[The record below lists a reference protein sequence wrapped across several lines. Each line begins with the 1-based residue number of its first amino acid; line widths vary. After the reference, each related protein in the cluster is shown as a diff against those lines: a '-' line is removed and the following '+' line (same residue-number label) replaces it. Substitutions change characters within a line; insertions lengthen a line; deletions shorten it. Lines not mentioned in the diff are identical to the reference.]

1 MRARAVI
8 AALLLVPGG
17 ALAHASE
24 KAVILT
30 LPTGSYIWAA
40 GIAVG
45 LTALVAG
52 FGLGI
57 PRFGSRLLFGR
68 PAVVP
73 HGTSSWLSAAGLFAL
88 IGVGLFGSHDPLSN
102 PLPLMVWTVIWVGL
116 TMACAVFG
124 DLWRDLDPWSGPV
137 QTLRGCLGRTG
148 GIGLTRLGHWPAVL
162 GFLGFSWFEI
172 ASLSPG
178 DPARLATAIATY
190 WLVIFALAVAEG
202 ENWLQQGEFLTVFFG
217 FIAKIAPLWASY
229 ATGRVTVMAGWPGAQ
244 ISALPP
250 LAPGAAAFVTL
261 ALASVSFDGLHQTF
275 RWLAFIGVNPLDYP
289 GRSAVMAANTAGL
302 LAIWAAMAA
311 LIAAVTWRGQRG
323 VVMLSFLPIAAGYHI
338 AHYLVA
344 LLTEGQY
351 AIAAFDD
358 PLQQGR
364 HLLGLPDHWVSFGFL
379 TQESAVRR
387 IWQAQFIII
396 LCAHMSSVVLVERL
410 AQETGRSRS
419 RLTKIP
425 LAALMVLY
433 TTFGLW
439 LLAAPAVG

>member
-1 MRARAVI
+1 MRGGAVT
-8 AALLLVPGG
+8 AALLLTPGG

-24 KAVILT
+24 RAVILT
-30 LPTGSYIWAA
+30 LPTDVYIWAA
-40 GIAVG
+40 GLAVA

-52 FGLGI
+52 FGAGI
-57 PRFGSRLLFGR
+57 PRFGSRLIFTR
-68 PAVVP
+68 PQLVSQSA
-73 HGTSSWLSAAGLFAL
+73 TSWLSAACLFAL
-88 IGVGLFGSHDPLSN
+88 ICTGLFGSHDPLSN

-116 TMACAVFG
+116 TIACAVFG
-124 DLWRDLDPWSGPV
+124 NLWRDIAPWHGPARS
-137 QTLRGCLGRTG
+137 LRGLLGRVG

-162 GFLGFSWFEI
+162 GFFGFAWFEI
-172 ASLSPG
+172 VSLAPD
-178 DPARLATAIATY
+178 DPAKLAGIIAAY

-202 ENWLQQGEFLTVFFG
+202 EDWLRQGEFLTVFFG
-217 FIAKIAPLWASY
+217 FIARIAPFWASY
-229 ATGRVTVMAGWPGAQ
+229 SEGRVKVSAGWPGAQ
-244 ISALPP
+244 IPALPP

-275 RWLAFIGVNPLDYP
+275 RWLAFIGVNPLEYP
-289 GRSAVMAANTAGL
+289 GRSAVMTVNTAGL
-302 LAIWAAMAA
+302 LAIWAALAA
-311 LIAAVTWRGQRG
+311 LIGAVTARGQRG
-323 VVMLSFLPIAAGYHI
+323 LVMLSFLPIAAGYHI

-379 TQESAVRR
+379 AQESAVRR

-396 LCAHMSSVVLVERL
+396 LCAHMSSVVLAERL

-419 RLTKIP
+419 GLSKIP